1 MIVRNTESLMVWTKK
16 QVLLM
21 QCALKMWYR
30 CESKFDAAEA
40 KENKNKRTRK
50 TVPSVNRT
58 RNKYSS
64 TWAYDTNVMKTRTR
78 TSTPSVPTHQM
89 SHPQGLHCEY
99 TGQIPQ
105 LVLST
110 AECAL
115 KNIVCSWNLKHECP
129 VWKRSRIKNKKMKD
143 WLNSS

>member
-1 MIVRNTESLMVWTKK
+1 MNKK
-16 QVLLM
+16 TSIADAVCIKDVIQM
-21 QCALKMWYR
+21 

-64 TWAYDTNVMKTRTR
+64 TGAYDTNVMKTRTR

-89 SHPQGLHCEY
+89 SHPQSLHCEY
-99 TGQIPQ
+99 TGQILQ

-115 KNIVCSWNLKHECP
+115 KNIVCS
-129 VWKRSRIKNKKMKD
+129 
-143 WLNSS
+143 